1 MKEVAVK
8 VQGDL
13 VVPQATLGEAGLSG
27 RLRLIIQPGEI
38 RILPEP
44 TTLHEPMFTHV
55 VSTRRATLWP
65 PASPSCQTLR

>member
-1 MKEVAVK
+1 MKEVTVK

-27 RLRLIIQPGEI
+27 RLRLIVQPGEI

-44 TTLHEPMFTHV
+44 TSEAEDV
-55 VSTRRATLWP
+55 VQELAGV
-65 PASPSCQTLR
+65 